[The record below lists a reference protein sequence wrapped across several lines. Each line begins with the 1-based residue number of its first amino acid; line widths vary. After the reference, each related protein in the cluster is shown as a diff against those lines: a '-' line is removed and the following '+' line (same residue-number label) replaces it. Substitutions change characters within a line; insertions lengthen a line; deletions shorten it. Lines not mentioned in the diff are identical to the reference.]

1 MENASISIPS
11 GKTDLR
17 LYCAFSFPAVA
28 QTLGPE
34 RCGLLHAPPPLHIV
48 HLSRVLQPPHSWDE
62 IRPLF
67 QALGKDVL
75 RGVRRTLAHSLHEV
89 ALVLGPDLAEKEL
102 ENMFKFY
109 LQDLEEVSQQC
120 FGHINRRTSP
130 THHTWT
136 PPLC

>member
-1 MENASISIPS
+1 MGMENASISIPS

-34 RCGLLHAPPPLHIV
+34 RCGLLHAPSTPPHCSP
-48 HLSRVLQPPHSWDE
+48 LSHVFHPPHSWDE

-109 LQDLEEVSQQC
+109 LQDLEEVSQLC
-120 FGHINRRTSP
+120 FGHIYRSTAL
-130 THHTWT
+130 THHI
-136 PPLC
+136 